1 MCKWQGRAKAEEA
14 RSIACPSIAEK
25 GSGARYTSVDF
36 HQPGTP
42 ALYEHH
48 QIEIMQTFKMFSA
61 FQKAGKNH
69 DRQSWLTNHLSVL

>member
-14 RSIACPSIAEK
+14 RSIACSSIAEK

-48 QIEIMQTFKMFSA
+48 QTETSENHA
-61 FQKAGKNH
+61 NFQKVCCIPKAEKNH
-69 DRQSWLTNHLSVL
+69 DRQSWYG